1 MIQKHC
7 FWKPFFY
14 LCKKSKATFMLPLN
28 IQNETSRLR
37 AVVLGTAVNNGPTP
51 TAEEAYDPKSL
62 EHILAGTYPVE
73 ADMINEMEAF
83 NQVFKKYDVE
93 VFRPD
98 VIPNYNQIFSRDI
111 GFVIDDVF
119 IKANIL
125 PDREKELD
133 AIQYV
138 IDHIDPKKV
147 VRPPEEVHI
156 EGGDVMLWNDMNQ
169 TTNSIL
175 MIRPVAFRMNEQTAV
190 NNYYQKVLENTT
202 PSTVNAKAQ
211 NEFDAF
217 VEKLRKV
224 GVNVIVVEDTLDPDT
239 PDSIFPNN
247 WISFHENGDVTLYP
261 MFAENRRAERRED
274 ILDILEDKG
283 FAIHEIMDYTSA
295 EEDGFFLEGT
305 GSIVLDRDNGKAY
318 CALSP
323 RADEELFI
331 EFCEDFDLAPVIF
344 EAYQTVNGER
354 KHMYHTNV
362 MMCIAETFAVVCAD
376 CIDDK
381 QERKMV
387 LDNLK
392 ADGKDII
399 LVTEDQVNNFAGNML
414 QVKGKDDKRYLVM
427 SNSAYQSLT
436 KAQIHKIEEHCE
448 ILHANLDTIEAC
460 GGGSARCMM
469 AEVFLPVFMIYS

>member
-1 MIQKHC
+1 
-7 FWKPFFY
+7 
-14 LCKKSKATFMLPLN
+14 
-28 IQNETSRLR
+28 
-37 AVVLGTAVNNGPTP
+37 
-51 TAEEAYDPKSL
+51 
-62 EHILAGTYPVE
+62 
-73 ADMINEMEAF
+73 
-83 NQVFKKYDVE
+83 
-93 VFRPD
+93 
-98 VIPNYNQIFSRDI
+98 
-111 GFVIDDVF
+111 
-119 IKANIL
+119 
-125 PDREKELD
+125 
-133 AIQYV
+133 
-138 IDHIDPKKV
+138 
-147 VRPPEEVHI
+147 
-156 EGGDVMLWNDMNQ
+156 MNQ

-190 NNYYQKVLENTT
+190 NNYYQKVLDNTT
-202 PSTVNAKAQ
+202 PATVNAKAQ
-211 NEFDAF
+211 QEFDAF
-217 VEKLRKV
+217 VEKLQKV
-224 GVNVIVVEDTLDPDT
+224 GVNVIVVDDTLDPDT

-274 ILDILEDKG
+274 ILDVLEDNG
-283 FAIHEIMDYTSA
+283 FVINEIMDYTSA

-331 EFCEDFDLAPVIF
+331 EFCEDFDVAPVIF

-362 MMCIAETFAVVCAD
+362 MMCIAETFAVICAD

-436 KAQIHKIEEHCE
+436 KAQIHKIEQHCE

-469 AEVFLPVFMIYS
+469 AEIFLPIK